1 MQLLSQ
7 VTQEAPKAPHDIE
20 AAITA
25 IAEMVDETQP
35 AALAQIGRI
44 VQHLGIAFAREI
56 LAETQR
62 IESQGGMLIQ
72 DGSRRRTPGGVFFYL
87 TRQRLHQQGRHAE
100 LHTIFPPRLPQQPK
114 QPKQQEPTP
123 SSPPPPVQKVRPR
136 KRLPKQQPSSAHA
149 RISPLDTNQSK
160 ALAALAYHL
169 GSPPDL
175 YKRSFNSETGEMRLS
190 FFFPAIAIERYSEA
204 VATASAEAN
213 VPISISPYPHQSQMI
228 GAAHAAL
235 PTGIKPVKASIHHEQ
250 QTVRI
255 RYKGSMSQE
264 AIQTAQDMFHNR
276 TGWSLELESTEPHLV
291 PGQLDT
297 PKPLPLHHAIAF
309 VRSKMDE
316 LGGIIKV
323 SANQEERTL
332 ILRFPFPDVIKERY
346 ADHIANLSEQ
356 TGWNVTIH
364 SEVHQGKLIAEAQQ
378 ALPESVDIVGSPA
391 IYREK
396 REVLVRYRGTLDEAT
411 LATAQHTFLET
422 TGWSL
427 NIERIV

>member
-1 MQLLSQ
+1 MQLPAHI
-7 VTQEAPKAPHDIE
+7 TQETPNLPYDIE
-20 AAITA
+20 AAVTI
-25 IAEMVDETQP
+25 IAEMIDETQP

-100 LHTIFPPRLPQQPK
+100 LHTIFPPRFPQ
-114 QPKQQEPTP
+114 QPKQQEPKP

-136 KRLPKQQPSSAHA
+136 RRLPKQQPSPAYS
-149 RISPLDTNQSK
+149 RISPLDTNQAK
-160 ALAALAYHL
+160 ALSALAHHL

-175 YKRSFNSETGEMRLS
+175 YKRSFNPETGEMRLS
-190 FFFPAIAIERYSEA
+190 FFFPTIAIKHYGQA

-213 VPISISPYPHQSQMI
+213 VPISISPYPHQGQMI
-228 GAAHAAL
+228 GAAHATL
-235 PTGIKPVKASIHHEQ
+235 PTGITSVKASIHHDQ

-276 TGWSLELESTEPHLV
+276 TGWSLELESTEPHLM
-291 PGQLDT
+291 PGQLDIS
-297 PKPLPLHHAIAF
+297 KPLPLHHAMSFI
-309 VRSKMDE
+309 RSKMDE

-323 SANQEERTL
+323 SANQDERTL

-346 ADHIANLSEQ
+346 ADQVANLAEQ

-396 REVLVRYRGTLDEAT
+396 HEVFVRYRGTLDEAT

-422 TGWSL
+422 TGWKL
-427 NIERIV
+427 NIERNV